1 MKRSLIVIIWA
12 VLTITGVHSQNIY
25 PNHKKEYSA
34 IFEVGYGKDITYGK
48 EDKFGF
54 LTSHGINVT
63 PTLFTGLGFGLEY
76 YKESEATV
84 IPVYFDMRAKLFNK
98 DFTPFIGM
106 KTGYSFND
114 AEGWYLSP
122 SVGYKLKSFHIA
134 LGYTLQYIDTKWA
147 DLKHECLSFKF
158 GYTF

>member
-1 MKRSLIVIIWA
+1 MKRSLIFLIGV
-12 VLTITGVHSQNIY
+12 VLTITSVCSQNIY
-25 PNHKKEYSA
+25 STHKKDYSA
-34 IFEVGYGKDITYGK
+34 VFEVGYGKDITYGK
-48 EDKFGF
+48 EDKFEF
-54 LTSHGINVT
+54 LTSHGINLT
-63 PTLFTGLGFGLEY
+63 PTLFTGVGVGLEY
-76 YKESEATV
+76 YQESEATV
-84 IPVYFDMRAKLFNK
+84 IPVYFDVRAKLFNK
-98 DFTPFIGM
+98 DYTPFIGM
-106 KTGYSFND
+106 KIGYSFND